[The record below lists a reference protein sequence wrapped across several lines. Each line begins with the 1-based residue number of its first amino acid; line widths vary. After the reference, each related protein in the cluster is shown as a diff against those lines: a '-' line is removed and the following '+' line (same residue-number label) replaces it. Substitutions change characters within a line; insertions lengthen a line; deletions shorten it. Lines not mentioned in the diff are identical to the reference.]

1 MMGKKLY
8 PVSLRFEVEADIP
21 AFDKTDAEDKAST
34 LMDTIS
40 AEIESLRHD
49 IRVARDTFI
58 VFGGEDVDEFEE

>member
-34 LMDTIS
+34 LMDMLS
-40 AEIESLRHD
+40 AEIESHRHT
-49 IRVARDTFI
+49 IRVVRDTY
-58 VFGGEDVDEFEE
+58 VVCDGEDVDEFEE